1 MCHTT
6 FHSLLRSSS
15 MPEPRRPPRR
25 CLWTR
30 LGAGTPRCLS
40 ARVFCVTAEERHSAP
55 SSLVRP
61 HPLVMSSPQ
70 PESPAESAAFRVRSP
85 KGLLRCRTARLL
97 RPLCFSTCASSLFLV
112 EPPASL
118 LRSGQGQTTTLSLLC
133 ARRPPEEGQLT
144 KYNDPSAGS
153 PTETLLRLL
162 LPLDAGARRTSGHAE
177 ARPPDNSPQHP
188 IGRSDGRCV
197 QRAGT
202 HSARDH

>member
-40 ARVFCVTAEERHSAP
+40 A
-55 SSLVRP
+55 LVVSRRRNATRRLP
-61 HPLVMSSPQ
+61 RLSGLTPFF
-70 PESPAESAAFRVRSP
+70 AGFSAAWQPRRERRLPSALPQRAFGTDSSTPSP
-85 KGLLRCRTARLL
+85 PVLLLLNFLLLVAPPAGLLVETARG
-97 RPLCFSTCASSLFLV
+97 RRRRCHCCV
-112 EPPASL
+112 PPSRGTAD
-118 LRSGQGQTTTLSLLC
+118 Q
-133 ARRPPEEGQLT
+133 
-144 KYNDPSAGS
+144 YNDPSAGS

-162 LPLDAGARRTSGHAE
+162 LPLDAGARRTSGRAG